1 MAKKDDTIQLPP
13 LKKLYYSITEVAE
26 MTGLKPHILRY
37 WETEFPFLK
46 PKRNRAGNRAYRKRD
61 IEMVLLIKKLLYEE
75 GYTIEGAKQKI
86 RQMRRQKK
94 SAGRK
99 SEELGPQ
106 CREFLR
112 EILSELE
119 KVRDALK

>member
-94 SAGRK
+94 SAGGK
-99 SEELGPQ
+99 EELGSQ

-112 EILSELE
+112 EILAELE

>member
-94 SAGRK
+94 SAGGK
-99 SEELGPQ
+99 EELGPQ

-112 EILSELE
+112 EILAELE

>member
-94 SAGRK
+94 SAGGK
-99 SEELGPQ
+99 EELGPQ
-106 CREFLR
+106 CRQFLR
-112 EILSELE
+112 EILAELE

>member
-1 MAKKDDTIQLPP
+1 MQLPP

-99 SEELGPQ
+99 GEELDPQ

-112 EILSELE
+112 EILAELE